1 MTDYFI
7 DITSDFC
14 PLTFVKT
21 KLMIEKMGVGDRLEV
36 RLKGVEPLNNVPR
49 SVSEIGHLLLSVIR
63 EPGEKP
69 DGVHRLLIEKK
80 AVHNDFTI
88 NRASVPPL

>member
-21 KLMIEKMGVGDRLEV
+21 KLMIEKMAVGDRLEV
-36 RLKGVEPLNNVPR
+36 RLKGAEPLKNVSK
-49 SVSEIGHLLLSVIR
+49 SVTDLGHHLLSVTA
-63 EPGEKP
+63 ETG
-69 DGVHRLLIEKK
+69 DHTSGLHRLLIEK
-80 AVHNDFTI
+80 A
-88 NRASVPPL
+88 

>member
-21 KLMIEKMGVGDRLEV
+21 KLMIEKIAAGDRLEV
-36 RLKGVEPLNNVPR
+36 RLKGAEPLRNVSR
-49 SVSEIGHLLLSVIR
+49 SVTELGHRLLSVTA
-63 EPGEKP
+63 EEGE
-69 DGVHRLLIEKK
+69 DSAGLHRLLIEK
-80 AVHNDFTI
+80 T
-88 NRASVPPL
+88 

>member
-21 KLMIEKMGVGDRLEV
+21 KLMIEKIGSGDRLEV
-36 RLKGVEPLNNVPR
+36 RLKGAEPLKNVSR
-49 SVSEIGHLLLSVIR
+49 SVTELGHRLLSVTP
-63 EPGEKP
+63 EEG
-69 DGVHRLLIEKK
+69 DDSTGLHRMIIEK
-80 AVHNDFTI
+80 A
-88 NRASVPPL
+88 

>member
-21 KLMIEKMGVGDRLEV
+21 KLMIEKMGAGDRLEV
-36 RLKGVEPLNNVPR
+36 LLAGDEPLKNVSR
-49 SVSEIGHLLLSVIR
+49 SVVELGHRLLSVAP
-63 EPGEKP
+63 ETGLN
-69 DGVHRLLIEKK
+69 DGFHRLTIEK
-80 AVHNDFTI
+80 A
-88 NRASVPPL
+88 

>member
-21 KLMIEKMGVGDRLEV
+21 KLMIEKIAAGDRLEV
-36 RLKGVEPLNNVPR
+36 RLKGGEPLKNVSR
-49 SVSEIGHLLLSVIR
+49 SVTELGHRLLSVTA
-63 EPGEKP
+63 EEGE
-69 DGVHRLLIEKK
+69 DSADLHRLLIEK
-80 AVHNDFTI
+80 A
-88 NRASVPPL
+88 

>member
-21 KLMIEKMGVGDRLEV
+21 KLMIEKMRSGDRLEV
-36 RLKGVEPLNNVPR
+36 RLRGAEPLKNVSR
-49 SVSEIGHLLLSVIR
+49 SVTELGHRLLSVN
-63 EPGEKP
+63 EEEGE
-69 DGVHRLLIEKK
+69 DSGGLHRLLIEK
-80 AVHNDFTI
+80 A
-88 NRASVPPL
+88 

>member
-21 KLMIEKMGVGDRLEV
+21 KLMIEKMGSGDRLEV
-36 RLKGVEPLNNVPR
+36 LLKGDEPLKNVSR
-49 SVSEIGHLLLSVIR
+49 SVIELGHRLLSVAP
-63 EPGEKP
+63 ETDLKPGL
-69 DGVHRLLIEKK
+69 HRLLIEK
-80 AVHNDFTI
+80 A
-88 NRASVPPL
+88 

>member
-21 KLMIEKMGVGDRLEV
+21 KLMIEKMATGDRLEV
-36 RLKGVEPLNNVPR
+36 LLSGDEPLKNVSR
-49 SVSEIGHLLLSVIR
+49 SVIELGHRLLSAGP
-63 EPGEKP
+63 ETDLGN
-69 DGVHRLLIEKK
+69 GLHSLLIEK
-80 AVHNDFTI
+80 N
-88 NRASVPPL
+88 

>member
-21 KLMIEKMGVGDRLEV
+21 KLMIEKMETGDRLEV
-36 RLKGVEPLNNVPR
+36 RLKGDEPLRNVSR
-49 SVSEIGHLLLSVIR
+49 SVVELG
-63 EPGEKP
+63 
-69 DGVHRLLIEKK
+69 HRLNSVASETGNDSDLHRLVIEK
-80 AVHNDFTI
+80 V
-88 NRASVPPL
+88 

>member
-21 KLMIEKMGVGDRLEV
+21 KLMIEKIASGDRLEV
-36 RLKGVEPLNNVPR
+36 RLKGSEPLKNVSR
-49 SVSEIGHLLLSVIR
+49 SVTELGHRLVSVNAEEGDDSSEF
-63 EPGEKP
+63 
-69 DGVHRLLIEKK
+69 HRLLIEK
-80 AVHNDFTI
+80 V
-88 NRASVPPL
+88 